1 MDFDDSFFE
10 DDEDDIKK
18 KEDRRKKANE
28 KITYYPKICEPEVS
42 RYTNK
47 YSVKYRVLVVVCYS
61 IGYS

>member
-10 DDEDDIKK
+10 DEDDIKK

-28 KITYYPKICEPEVS
+28 KIKYYPKICEPEVF

-47 YSVKYRVLVVVCYS
+47 
-61 IGYS
+61 